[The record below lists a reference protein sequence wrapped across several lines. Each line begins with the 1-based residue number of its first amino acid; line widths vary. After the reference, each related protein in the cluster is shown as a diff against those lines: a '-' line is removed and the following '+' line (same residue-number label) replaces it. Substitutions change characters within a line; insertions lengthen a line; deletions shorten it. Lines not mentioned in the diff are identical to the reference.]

1 MAQPP
6 AKDSHLLPEFGSVGM
21 VVRFVLLAL
30 AIAVIITIGR
40 NERFD
45 EQAWQDLNLLV
56 AFSLALSVI
65 SAVVLGF
72 ISPLLKRMSI
82 AAGSVLV
89 VLVLLLVSAVVTD
102 TMIFALYDLGYI
114 GERWPPWREGLILR
128 TLLITAIIGVFGLRY
143 LIVQRRVEVET
154 KHQQEARMQALQSR
168 IRPHFLFNSL
178 NSVASLTR
186 SDPNRAEAVLH
197 DLADLFRVLL
207 ADARKLVP
215 ISAEREISR
224 QYLEI
229 EKLRLGDR
237 LQIKWNVG
245 NIPRSAQIPALT
257 LQPLLE
263 NAIYH
268 GIEPRFAGGTIK
280 IEMWT
285 EGEVLNI
292 MISNPVAEV
301 KRNGHGK
308 GNKIAQ
314 ENTRQRLATQFGD
327 KAQMQAFEEAGQY
340 HVKIRM
346 PIVLG

>member
-1 MAQPP
+1 MTNPP
-6 AKDSHLLPEFGSVGM
+6 AKDSQLLPDFGSLGM
-21 VVRFVLLAL
+21 AIRFVLLAL
-30 AIAVIITIGR
+30 AIALTITIGR

-45 EQAWQDLNLLV
+45 VQAWQDLNLLV
-56 AFSLALSVI
+56 AFALSLSLA
-65 SAVVLGF
+65 SAAVLIL
-72 ISPLLKRMSI
+72 ISPWLRRMSMTT
-82 AAGSVLV
+82 GSIFAL
-89 VLVLLLVSAVVTD
+89 LVLLAVSVVGTEG
-102 TMIFALYDLGYI
+102 MIFALYDLGYI
-114 GERWPPWREGLILR
+114 TERWPPWRESLILR
-128 TLLITAIIGVFGLRY
+128 TLLITAIIGVLGLRY
-143 LIVQRRVEVET
+143 LIVQRRAEIEA

-168 IRPHFLFNSL
+168 IRPHFLFNAL
-178 NSVASLTR
+178 NSVASLSR
-186 SDPNRAEAVLH
+186 SDPSRAEAVLH

-268 GIEPRFAGGTIK
+268 GIEPRFAGGTIR
-280 IEMWT
+280 IEMWA
-285 EGEVLNI
+285 EGELLNI
-292 MISNPVAEV
+292 MISNPVADV
-301 KRNGHGK
+301 KRGGHNK
-308 GNKIAQ
+308 GNQIAQ
-314 ENTRQRLATQFGD
+314 ENTRQRLITQFGD
-327 KAQMQAFEEAGQY
+327 KAHMQAFEEGGQY